1 MTSDTCP
8 QCHGSVIAIRIEAEQ
23 GLTLKSCSHCDLRMW
38 DDGGRRIPLDEVI
51 AGLSSF
57 RSTTGSGGRRA
68 GTTR

>member
-8 QCHGSVIAIRIEAEQ
+8 QCHGSLVSIRIEAEH

-38 DDGGRRIPLDEVI
+38 DDGERRIALDEVI

-57 RSTTGSGGRRA
+57 RSTTGSGRRQV
-68 GTTR
+68 GTSR